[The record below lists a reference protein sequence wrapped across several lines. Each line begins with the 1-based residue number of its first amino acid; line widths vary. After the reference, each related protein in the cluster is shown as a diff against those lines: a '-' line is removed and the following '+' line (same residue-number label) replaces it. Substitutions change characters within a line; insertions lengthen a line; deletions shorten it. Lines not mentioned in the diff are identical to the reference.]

1 MKRVLWVAEDTK
13 LADLVERLG
22 HEATEALAEGRLFI
36 GRKRARSL
44 EEPVS
49 AGEVVVLHAP
59 RDLTDGAHVL
69 AEHDGIVA
77 AFKPAGMATVPDHHG
92 VAGSLLFLIEKA
104 TGKRLHVTSRLDVG
118 VSGVVLF
125 AATDEARERLARAR
139 EQGTYL
145 RRYLAIASTAPSPA
159 QGVWN
164 APIGRAPNPRH
175 RRIGGPSAKP
185 AETHYRVVEVTPR
198 GQALLAVQP
207 ITGRTH
213 QIRVHAAHAGAP
225 LLGDTVYGGP
235 PRLVSP
241 TGAVS
246 RLSRIALHC
255 AWVEVP
261 DGKGRP
267 FGASAPVP
275 DDVRAIWKA
284 AGGTDEAIERALE
297 RW

>member
-1 MKRVLWVAEDTK
+1 MKRVLWVAESAK
-13 LADLVERLG
+13 LADLVDRLG
-22 HEATEALAEGRLFI
+22 PEAAEALAEGRLFI
-36 GRKRARSL
+36 GRKRARSTDEL
-44 EEPVS
+44 VP

-59 RDLTDGAHVL
+59 RNLTEGAFVL

-92 VAGSLLFLIEKA
+92 VAGSLLSVIERA
-104 TGKRLHVTSRLDVG
+104 SGKRLHVTSRLDVG
-118 VSGVVLF
+118 VSGAVLF
-125 AATDEARERLARAR
+125 ASTDEARERLARAR

-145 RRYLAIASTAPSPA
+145 RQYLAIASAAPSPP
-159 QGVWN
+159 QGLWN

-175 RRIGGPSAKP
+175 RRIGGLSAKP
-185 AETHYRVVEVTPR
+185 AETRYRVIDTAPQ
-198 GQALLAVQP
+198 GQALLAVRP

-225 LLGDTVYGGP
+225 LLGDGVYGGP

-241 TGAVS
+241 TGAVT

-255 AWVEVP
+255 HWVEVP
-261 DGKGRP
+261 ATK
-267 FGASAPVP
+267 GASLRVEAPIP
-275 DDVRAIWKA
+275 DDFLAIWKA
-284 AGGTDEAIERALE
+284 VGGSDEAIERAHE